1 MVKKVLTFG
10 DIEIE
15 KQKFCRYKS
24 FIFLEDVNID
34 NILVSNK
41 FSFGKKNY
49 KSFISYLDKNKI
61 KPFTIILPKT
71 SPYVKCYETKW
82 KFFGIEDEDLLNK

>member
-1 MVKKVLTFG
+1 MMVKKVLTFG

-71 SPYVKCYETKW
+71 SSYENVMR
-82 KFFGIEDEDLLNK
+82 LNESFLGLKMKTY